1 MREETAHLHYLLSS
15 DFLVLPIDT
24 YHAKAVA
31 NHAQLL
37 TNCITAGYLV
47 PATPA
52 EAIAKLH
59 KKDALIDALRAV
71 GGKVTG
77 TKEKL
82 ALQLEERFPDAV
94 QQLIGERQVLRRT
107 EKGSEELL
115 RLAKSLDQLN
125 KQALQAEWHHYYQL
139 ALRDYRRTDGIV
151 GMQVIALEAELCHEC
166 AHLPG
171 IYTLAEAPKRIH
183 LSRCQRSPYPC
194 RLTHE
199 CVFDFDED
207 AQLLGRHQPAPWKTP
222 PSSKPELL
230 TQQGVQR
237 TSAPA
242 LEVITQADKPA
253 EAYQPPPPSP
263 YDTPK
268 TKPGVLGNPV
278 IRFCLYVLAIP
289 MIVIMLVA
297 LFG

>member
-1 MREETAHLHYLLSS
+1 MREETSHLHFLLSS
-15 DFLVLPIDT
+15 DFLVLPIDP
-24 YHAKAVA
+24 YHAEAVA

-37 TNCITAGYLV
+37 TNCVTAGYLV

-59 KKDALIDALRAV
+59 KKDALTDALRAV
-71 GGKVTG
+71 GGKVSG

-82 ALQLEERFPDAV
+82 ALQLEERFPDAA
-94 QQLIGERQVLRRT
+94 QQLIGGRKVLRRT

-115 RLAKSLDQLN
+115 RLEKTLDQLN

-151 GMQVIALEAELCHEC
+151 GMQVVALEAELCPEC
-166 AHLPG
+166 THLPG
-171 IYTLAEAPKRIH
+171 IYTLADAPKRIH
-183 LSRCQRSPYPC
+183 LPRCLRSPYPC

-207 AQLLGRHQPAPWKTP
+207 AKLLGRYLPATWET
-222 PSSKPELL
+222 PSSPKPELF
-230 TQQGVQR
+230 TQQDLQI
-237 TSAPA
+237 TSVPEP
-242 LEVITQADKPA
+242 LGDITQTNKPA
-253 EAYQPPPPSP
+253 GAYPPPPSP
-263 YDTPK
+263 YNTPK
-268 TKPGVLGNPV
+268 TEPGLPAKPV
-278 IRFCLYVLAIP
+278 IRLSLYVLAIP
-289 MIVIMLVA
+289 MIVIMLVT